1 MIIDRISRTLIA
13 AAAVSFLAGCAG
25 GSGSADIAPTAA
37 PPPVEPAPQVSVQ
50 QQPLAP
56 APAPAGRAKQAAPA
70 APPPPPAQ
78 QAAPPPAPQVALT
91 PEEVKAQCWMKYEND
106 KRIKNIDARLQLVE
120 KCVADTSRGQP
131 PAR

>member
-1 MIIDRISRTLIA
+1 MITVRISRALIA

-56 APAPAGRAKQAAPA
+56 APAPAGRTTRG

-78 QAAPPPAPQVALT
+78 QAAQPPTPQVALT

>member
-1 MIIDRISRTLIA
+1 MIIDRISRALVA
-13 AAAVSFLAGCAG
+13 AAAVSLLAGCAG

-37 PPPVEPAPQVSVQ
+37 PSPVEPAPQVSVQ

-56 APAPAGRAKQAAPA
+56 PPAPAGRAKQAAPA
-70 APPPPPAQ
+70 AAPVPA
-78 QAAPPPAPQVALT
+78 PAPQVALT

>member
-1 MIIDRISRTLIA
+1 
-13 AAAVSFLAGCAG
+13 
-25 GSGSADIAPTAA
+25 
-37 PPPVEPAPQVSVQ
+37 VQ

-56 APAPAGRAKQAAPA
+56 PPTPAGRAKQAAPA
-70 APPPPPAQ
+70 AAPVPA
-78 QAAPPPAPQVALT
+78 PAPQVALT

>member
-1 MIIDRISRTLIA
+1 M
-13 AAAVSFLAGCAG
+13 
-25 GSGSADIAPTAA
+25 
-37 PPPVEPAPQVSVQ
+37 Q
-50 QQPLAP
+50 QQPLPP
-56 APAPAGRAKQAAPA
+56 APAPAGRATRG

-78 QAAPPPAPQVALT
+78 QAAPPAPQAALT

>member
-1 MIIDRISRTLIA
+1 M
-13 AAAVSFLAGCAG
+13 
-25 GSGSADIAPTAA
+25 
-37 PPPVEPAPQVSVQ
+37 Q
-50 QQPLAP
+50 QQPLPP

-78 QAAPPPAPQVALT
+78 QAAPAPQAALT

>member
-1 MIIDRISRTLIA
+1 MITIRISRTLIA

-37 PPPVEPAPQVSVQ
+37 PPPPVEPAPQVSVQ
-50 QQPLAP
+50 QQPLPP
-56 APAPAGRAKQAAPA
+56 APSSRATRA
-70 APPPPPAQ
+70 APPPPPQQ
-78 QAAPPPAPQVALT
+78 QAAPAPQVALT